1 MLDALL
7 ASLALVLVVWFAAA
21 TYPIT
26 AAILRFL
33 FPAPAVYSSPPPAR
47 EEESG
52 IAASPPPLATVAAPV
67 RCEPDGLRAVRR
79 LLREQREADHHAPG

>member
-7 ASLALVLVVWFAAA
+7 ALLAVVLVVWFAAA

-26 AAILRFL
+26 AAILHFL
-33 FPAPAVYSSPPPAR
+33 FPAPAVYSSPPLAR
-47 EEESG
+47 EGESD

-67 RCEPDGLRAVRR
+67 RSEPDGLRAVRR
-79 LLREQREADHHAPG
+79 LLQEQREADRRAPG